1 MTQLRHKPPWHEET
15 HRVER
20 RGIYPTGVE
29 GTRRSPRDVGAPPRG
44 RAGLSAVPMGVASGV
59 PSVAVDEI
67 MRITSSTSRIA
78 RRRHT

>member
-1 MTQLRHKPPWHEET
+1 MHESEV
-15 HRVER
+15 RGLAGVGVER
-20 RGIYPTGVE
+20 L
-29 GTRRSPRDVGAPPRG
+29 APPRG